1 MLAVN
6 QWSMPLLPRRIASP
20 SSGFVQFRE
29 GPAIAVPATLA
40 GHHQMADI
48 FDEIDEELK
57 QDRAKQVW
65 ARYGKYVVSA
75 AAAVVLGVGASQ
87 GFTAWKQSQAEASAD
102 LYSQAIASDDAVTM
116 LEASLG
122 DLTDGYALLGRFRIA
137 AGKAGDGDAAAAEG
151 VYLEIAADASVAA
164 LYRDAATVLSV
175 MNAPESSNPADLQD
189 RLEPLANGSGP
200 WRPLALELSAALDLK
215 AGDRGAASAKLQ
227 EIIELEGAPPELRQR
242 AAQLARVLQS

>member
-1 MLAVN
+1 
-6 QWSMPLLPRRIASP
+6 
-20 SSGFVQFRE
+20 
-29 GPAIAVPATLA
+29 
-40 GHHQMADI
+40 MADI

-151 VYLEIAADASVAA
+151 VYLEIAADASVAT
-164 LYRDAATVLSV
+164 LYRDAATDPARRARHDRDAAVERR
-175 MNAPESSNPADLQD
+175 ESEAA
-189 RLEPLANGSGP
+189 RREEGEPDHH
-200 WRPLALELSAALDLK
+200 WRE
-215 AGDRGAASAKLQ
+215 R
-227 EIIELEGAPPELRQR
+227 
-242 AAQLARVLQS
+242 ARVRAGGGVLQAQD

>member
-1 MLAVN
+1 M
-6 QWSMPLLPRRIASP
+6 
-20 SSGFVQFRE
+20 
-29 GPAIAVPATLA
+29 A
-40 GHHQMADI
+40 GHYHMADI

-151 VYLEIAADASVAA
+151 ISTTPSDFLRPPPPPPPAA
-164 LYRDAATVLSV
+164 R
-175 MNAPESSNPADLQD
+175 APSS
-189 RLEPLANGSGP
+189 R
-200 WRPLALELSAALDLK
+200 RPRPP
-215 AGDRGAASAKLQ
+215 RGAAAAARGAQRHEDARRQEDPGREVAGPREDTDPQLQQRFSARWHQ
-227 EIIELEGAPPELRQR
+227 QP
-242 AAQLARVLQS
+242 SC

>member
-1 MLAVN
+1 
-6 QWSMPLLPRRIASP
+6 
-20 SSGFVQFRE
+20 
-29 GPAIAVPATLA
+29 
-40 GHHQMADI
+40 MADI

-137 AGKAGDGDAAAAEG
+137 AGKELSFRQEDVTFTGHAIECRINAEHPETFMPTPGKVTAFHAAG
-151 VYLEIAADASVAA
+151 
-164 LYRDAATVLSV
+164 
-175 MNAPESSNPADLQD
+175 
-189 RLEPLANGSGP
+189 GSGIRVDSCLYSGYSVP
-200 WRPLALELSAALDLK
+200 PYYDSLIAKLIVHGDDRAHCLVRLKRALAEFVVEPIPTTLDLHERLVD
-215 AGDRGAASAKLQ
+215 APAVLDGSYNIRW
-227 EIIELEGAPPELRQR
+227 LEEHFL
-242 AAQLARVLQS
+242 SDD

>member
-1 MLAVN
+1 
-6 QWSMPLLPRRIASP
+6 
-20 SSGFVQFRE
+20 
-29 GPAIAVPATLA
+29 
-40 GHHQMADI
+40 MADI

-57 QDRAKQVW
+57 QGRAKQVW

-164 LYRDAATVLSV
+164 L
-175 MNAPESSNPADLQD
+175 SSSASGRHGPD
-189 RLEPLANGSGP
+189 PLASGS
-200 WRPLALELSAALDLK
+200 RRSCRSAGLLDSG
-215 AGDRGAASAKLQ
+215 AFMTDRTVAAS
-227 EIIELEGAPPELRQR
+227 R
-242 AAQLARVLQS
+242 